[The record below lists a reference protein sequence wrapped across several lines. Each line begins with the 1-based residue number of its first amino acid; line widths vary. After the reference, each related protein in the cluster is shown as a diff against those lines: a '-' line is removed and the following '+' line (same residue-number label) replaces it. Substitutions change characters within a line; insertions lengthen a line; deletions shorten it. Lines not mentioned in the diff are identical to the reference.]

1 MAVRRAV
8 AAAATAVVA
17 VVLALAV
24 PVSQLRTFRIVTT
37 CCCPNPAH
45 CHCPPDKPDHS
56 SVPEMRTCHKSSVE
70 LVSPQAPGFTPAEVA
85 LAAAAPRVAIVRI
98 AAPAAP
104 GPAPAP
110 DEPYGPS

>member
-1 MAVRRAV
+1 M
-8 AAAATAVVA
+8 VA

-24 PVSQLRTFRIVTT
+24 PVSQLRTYRVVET

-56 SVPEMRTCHKSSVE
+56 GMPVIRTCHKSSQV
-70 LVSPQAPGFTPAEVA
+70 LASPHAPSFTPTEVA
-85 LAAAAPRVAIVRI
+85 LAAPASRAATTQI

-104 GPAPAP
+104 KPAPAP

>member
-1 MAVRRAV
+1 MAIRRAV

-24 PVSQLRTFRIVTT
+24 PVSQLRTFRVVTT
-37 CCCPNPAH
+37 CCCPSPAH

-56 SVPEMRTCHKSSVE
+56 GVPVMRTCHKSSVE
-70 LVSPQAPGFTPAEVA
+70 LVSPKAPSFTPTAVA
-85 LAAAAPRVAIVRI
+85 LAAPVVRI
-98 AAPAAP
+98 AIARITAPAAP
-104 GPAPAP
+104 KAAPAP